1 MRPADVRP
9 LADLAAFQDGAV
21 VSRVL
26 LKNAGGSVTLF
37 AFAEGE
43 ALSEH
48 ATPSDAL
55 LLVTEGEAEV
65 TVAGAPHR
73 VRAGETLRLPADV
86 PHAVHA
92 AQPFRMLLV
101 MLRAPRP

>member
-1 MRPADVRP
+1 MNDPAA
-9 LADLAAFQDGAV
+9 LADLALYQEGSV

-26 LKNAGGSVTLF
+26 LKNRGGSVTLF

-43 ALSEH
+43 GLSEH
-48 ATPSDAL
+48 TTPFDAL
-55 LLVTEGEAEV
+55 VVVLDGEAAI
-65 TVAGAPHR
+65 TIGGAPHT

-92 AQPFRMLLV
+92 ARPFRMLLT
-101 MLRAPRP
+101 MLREPK